1 MSLRTQAAK
10 RRNSYIEI
18 EGNPLETGV
27 VPEGL
32 QVKLENLSDA
42 KPMEAGDLKSL
53 LAYVKAQRYVVWYMP
68 MHNNTC

>member
-32 QVKLENLSDA
+32 QLKVENLSDA
-42 KPMEAGDLKSL
+42 KPIEEEDLKNMVK
-53 LAYVKAQRYVVWYMP
+53 YVKAQG
-68 MHNNTC
+68 